1 MARKQ
6 ITYTAQDG
14 RDKGKQFIITE
25 MAARPAHKWATRA
38 LFALINGGADIPENV
53 KEMGMAGIAA
63 VGLKALNKISIDA
76 AEPLLDELLMCVTVM
91 PDPNKPQVIRALFD
105 EDVEEP
111 ATYFK
116 LQKEVLVLHMGFL
129 QPAAK

>member
-1 MARKQ
+1 MRKTL
-6 ITYTAQDG
+6 TYTAQDG
-14 RDKGKQFIITE
+14 RDKGKKFIITE

-53 KEMGMAGIAA
+53 ADMGMAGIAA
-63 VGLKALNKISIDA
+63 AGMKTLNSISIET
-76 AEPLLDELLMCVTVM
+76 AEPLLDELLSCVTVM
-91 PDPNKPQVIRALFD
+91 PDPNKPEVVRALFD
-105 EDVEEP
+105 EDIEEP

-116 LQKEVLVLHMGFL
+116 LQKEVLILHLDFL

>member
-1 MARKQ
+1 MRKT
-6 ITYTAQDG
+6 ITYTAEDG

-38 LFALINGGADIPENV
+38 LFALINGGVEIPEDV
-53 KEMGMAGIAA
+53 AEMGMAGIAA
-63 VGLKALNKISIDA
+63 IGLRALNGISVEK
-76 AEPLLDELLMCVTVM
+76 AEPLLDELLTCVTVL
-91 PDPNKPQVIRALFD
+91 PDPSKPNVVRALFD

-116 LQKEVLVLHMGFL
+116 LQKEVLVLHLGFL
-129 QPAAK
+129 NPAAK